1 MLVKLVQCV
10 IQPYKLDE
18 VVEALQS
25 VAPGMTI
32 SEARGHGRQ
41 KGHTMIYRGCE
52 YEVSLLPKMMIE
64 IVADDNRVD
73 DIVRVVIKAAGAGN
87 IGDGRIFIF
96 PIEANYHIRT
106 GFMELD

>member
-1 MLVKLVQCV
+1 MKLLQCI

-18 VVEALQS
+18 VVEALQG
-25 VAPGMTI
+25 VAPGMTV
-32 SEARGHGRQ
+32 SEVRGHGHQ
-41 KGHTMIYRGCE
+41 KGHTLVYRCCE

-64 IVADDNRVD
+64 IAADDARVD
-73 DIVRVVIKAAGAGN
+73 DIVKVVTNTARTGN

-96 PIEANYHIRT
+96 PIEANYHVRT